1 MKVLFIGIKI
11 IKDQEAELNQCN
23 YAKYSH
29 KNKTAQVGFEL
40 RALSL

>member
-1 MKVLFIGIKI
+1 MEVLFIGLKI

-29 KNKTAQVGFEL
+29 KNKTAQVGFEP